1 MNNNVKTFQHFKT
14 EYLKELSSNDVKEY
28 INMYELTLE
37 TLLQKLAERGIDITK
52 LKITEDNE
60 T

>member
-1 MNNNVKTFQHFKT
+1 
-14 EYLKELSSNDVKEY
+14 
-28 INMYELTLE
+28 MYELTLE